1 LIGRANSMV
10 SCTVLVEARDGLPFL
25 SFLATNEVFV
35 FDWMSFFSSFQT
47 LTVYVIETT
56 SPALAGTRVKPVSMS
71 SASETEMKV
80 PSGPFCSLTAQIRT
94 LTLSPGFPSDVLISA
109 LLWFL
114 SPVASGTPV
123 IMTE

>member
-1 LIGRANSMV
+1 
-10 SCTVLVEARDGLPFL
+10 
-25 SFLATNEVFV
+25 
-35 FDWMSFFSSFQT
+35 
-47 LTVYVIETT
+47 
-56 SPALAGTRVKPVSMS
+56 
-71 SASETEMKV
+71 
-80 PSGPFCSLTAQIRT
+80 